1 MRRIYLE
8 VSSDDTD
15 RYTFVQQTEDG
26 YFVEARSFTQEE
38 FKTVGP
44 YPTERRALKAALYWI
59 DSGRFLPLRP

>member
-8 VSSDDTD
+8 VSNGDTG
-15 RYTFVQQTEDG
+15 RYAFVQQTEDG
-26 YFVEARSFTQEE
+26 YFVEPRVVMQKE
-38 FKTVGP
+38 FEPVGP

>member
-8 VSSDDTD
+8 VSNDDPG
-15 RYTFVQQTEDG
+15 RYAFVQQTENG
-26 YFVEARSFTQEE
+26 YFVESRNVMQEE